1 VEPTD
6 RHAIADAFE
15 ALSDDSRYMRF
26 LAHRDTLTPDELRY
40 LTVVDHRDHEALVAV
55 DAGRIVGVSRYVRD
69 AVRPDV
75 GELSVVV
82 AEDWR
87 RHGLARTLLLRLAER
102 ARAAGIRRFEGTAL
116 PQNHAALELLR
127 GLGASVTLEEGGTA
141 RIELPLRP
149 WRLRGRRLLTR
160 RPIRQ
165 IRPPARRGLIPFD
178 A

>member
-6 RHAIADAFE
+6 RHAIADAFDR
-15 ALSDDSRYMRF
+15 LSDESRYMRF
-26 LAHRDTLTPDELRY
+26 LAHRDTLTADELRY

-69 AVRPDV
+69 HGRPHV

-87 RHGLARTLLLRLAER
+87 RRGLARTLLLRLGDR

-116 PQNHAALELLR
+116 PHNYAALELLR
-127 GLGASVTLEEGGTA
+127 GLGASAAPEEGGTV

-149 WRLRGRRLLTR
+149 WRVRARRALTR
-160 RPIRQ
+160 RACQTR
-165 IRPPARRGLIPFD
+165 ASLL